1 MQMKD
6 VQRKYQNLII
16 KETKIREDTVKTN
29 KDDFRHFFML
39 MKKTFSMLE
48 TDRKI
53 RGKQNESNLPKIGL
67 KYLWQ

>member
-16 KETKIREDTVKTN
+16 KETKIREDTVKIN

-48 TDRKI
+48 TYRKI